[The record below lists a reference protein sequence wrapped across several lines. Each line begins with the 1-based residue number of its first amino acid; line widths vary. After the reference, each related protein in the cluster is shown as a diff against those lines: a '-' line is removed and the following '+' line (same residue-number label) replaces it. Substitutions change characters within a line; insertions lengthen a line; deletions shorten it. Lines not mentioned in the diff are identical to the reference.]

1 MQINSVNFFFHV
13 KQKKGF
19 QPLLDLSY
27 SLESGGSCLLVRLA
41 VLFFLFLSL
50 KGKKISFQ
58 NSLTC
63 LFFNQIWLSYFHWYL
78 VIRRSESHLLE
89 RAFRWW
95 MCIFK
100 IIQSVNFLWNVKTK
114 QAVSWPG
121 TYHINKS
128 MFYLCVRL
136 SCNRTIFC
144 GSKAIISNKYT
155 LWILIFFFPGDKD
168 FMLTSCYHHHL
179 VWELLTHDQQC
190 SFPETWPSL
199 RCCGESHRR
208 VWEDGGRKN
217 VCSAWGW

>member
-1 MQINSVNFFFHV
+1 MT
-13 KQKKGF
+13 KLL
-19 QPLLDLSY
+19 PLI
-27 SLESGGSCLLVRLA
+27 SCHKEVRVSFA
-41 VLFFLFLSL
+41 WTS
-50 KGKKISFQ
+50 ISMMNVYLQ
-58 NSLTC
+58 N
-63 LFFNQIWLSYFHWYL
+63 NP
-78 VIRRSESHLLE
+78 
-89 RAFRWW
+89 
-95 MCIFK
+95 
-100 IIQSVNFLWNVKTK
+100 VNFLWNVKTK